1 MTREGA
7 INQATAHFDSGAFF
21 QDLARRV
28 SIRSTAQV
36 PELRPELHRY
46 LAEEMT
52 PTLEGLGFT
61 VAIYA
66 NPDARGGPLLVA
78 ERLENPNL
86 PTLFS
91 YGHGDVVR
99 GFEGDWREDRD
110 PWTMVTDGERW
121 YGRGTAD
128 NKGQHSVNLAALA
141 TVLAVRGRLGFNCK
155 ILFEMSEEVGS
166 VGLAAFAA
174 EHRDALRADLLLASD
189 GPRLAPDKP
198 TLFMGSR
205 GALNFELSVDLRD
218 GAHHS
223 GNWGG
228 LISNAGTRLA
238 NALAA
243 LVGPK
248 GEILLPELRPEAIPP
263 SVRDVLADIVMRGG
277 DNGPMV
283 EEDWGQPGL
292 TPAERVFAWNTFEVL
307 AIKAGNPDQVAN
319 AIPPKAVAWCQIR
332 FTVDRDPDGFLPAIR
347 AHLDARGFHDVAVG
361 QKHDGFMMRASRLLP
376 DHPWVQWA
384 RRSLAETTGAEPTI
398 LPNLGGSLPN
408 DVFAETLGLPT
419 IWVPHSYA
427 ACSQHAPNEHALAP
441 LLREGLQIM
450 TGLFWDLGEGNLPEW
465 KSAQIATEL
474 GSGQNR

>member
-61 VAIYA
+61 VAIYP
-66 NPDARGGPLLVA
+66 NPDARGGPLLMA

-205 GALNFELSVDLRD
+205 GALNFELSVDLR
-218 GAHHS
+218 
-223 GNWGG
+223 G

-450 TGLFWDLGEGNLPEW
+450 TGLFWDLGDGDLPEW
-465 KSAQIATEL
+465 KTV
-474 GSGQNR
+474 